1 MKNNSN
7 GAFRSK
13 HGYTVVQNEIVHD
26 KRVSLKA
33 RGLYLT
39 IQAYITMPGKT
50 WLKSEFL
57 RMVPEGEKAFNT
69 AWNELKKAGYLK
81 THTYPTGGNWR
92 HEYELLDEPMAGP
105 HTFYYD
111 AQGNPTK
118 TNESRSNGETSDTD
132 MAEGGNVDNFQ
143 HYPHFGSSADGSNA
157 KGGSAEGS
165 SAKGNSANGGN
176 NINTGYKYLKTTPND
191 NNSDTNP
198 SINQVTDGSI
208 DAYEEPII
216 LDVNKLIDSNV
227 YDDMEFELQ
236 ERREVPT
243 EWIAEPSK
251 LVLAIQVLANW
262 NARVIDYKDDD
273 LRREA
278 YLTVVTALAHMCT
291 RRSVQNYGDS
301 LVSYSHVIK
310 RLNVLAH
317 GQAGIGEICS
327 FIESCADKLMEAEKT
342 QAIKNPLSYAKS
354 LIWNNFTTCKL
365 DFHGFFERTW
375 RGGES

>member
-157 KGGSAEGS
+157 KGS

-198 SINQVTDGSI
+198 SINQATDGSI

-216 LDVNKLIDSNV
+216 LTACNSSRFIKDLSAFLDVMWQLVAGPVQLAVEACETTWTVKDMISYPVLDVTVAVILVVLVFAVITGLIYGLIGFV
-227 YDDMEFELQ
+227 IYHTAKFYHEEF
-236 ERREVPT
+236 
-243 EWIAEPSK
+243 W
-251 LVLAIQVLANW
+251 
-262 NARVIDYKDDD
+262 D
-273 LRREA
+273 L
-278 YLTVVTALAHMCT
+278 LSGIVV
-291 RRSVQNYGDS
+291 
-301 LVSYSHVIK
+301 LVSMGILVWFADTLTWITWNLILVWLLIHGAY
-310 RLNVLAH
+310 VLIRMMMTSSK
-317 GQAGIGEICS
+317 GS
-327 FIESCADKLMEAEKT
+327 R
-342 QAIKNPLSYAKS
+342 Y
-354 LIWNNFTTCKL
+354 
-365 DFHGFFERTW
+365 
-375 RGGES
+375 